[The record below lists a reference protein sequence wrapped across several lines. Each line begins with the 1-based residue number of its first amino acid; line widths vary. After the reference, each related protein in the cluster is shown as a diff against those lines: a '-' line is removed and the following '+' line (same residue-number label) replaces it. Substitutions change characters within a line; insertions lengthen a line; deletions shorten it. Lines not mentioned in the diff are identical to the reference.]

1 MAVTNEA
8 KLCRIENDSISL
20 ELTID
25 KKKISSSSVTN
36 KITGHMLSG
45 QNGSAEFAV
54 HFKNGLS
61 DRPSPPAS

>member
-45 QNGSAEFAV
+45 QNGSA
-54 HFKNGLS
+54 
-61 DRPSPPAS
+61 